1 MIDAND
7 KTTTEEV
14 CSPRVVADRWPRA
27 GCVNTTFDKFAS
39 VEARWPRAL
48 LRFLGSAKSHKDAK

>member
-7 KTTTEEV
+7 KTRREV
-14 CSPRVVADRWPRA
+14 YSRA
-27 GCVNTTFDKFAS
+27 GTVVDGGGRVNTAFDKFAS

-48 LRFLGSAKSHKDAK
+48 LRFLGSARSHKDAK